1 MYMIKWVA
9 LEVVGSAGR
18 GGLNCSYFEYLFATS
33 LSVIVCGML
42 LSKLQLIE
50 SYLCLPIQ
58 AITILRNVANRVL
71 WESDW
76 YIV

>member
-1 MYMIKWVA
+1 MR
-9 LEVVGSAGR
+9 ER
-18 GGLNCSYFEYLFATS
+18 GLNCSYFEYLFATS

-58 AITILRNVANRVL
+58 AITILRNIANRVL
-71 WESDW
+71 
-76 YIV
+76 